1 MVEVKADVAELK
13 TDMVEVKADVAEL
26 KTDMAEV
33 KVSID
38 RNYSLTEEFYVMQKE
53 HNTRMEQQFQ
63 ALFTLLAG
71 RSPASD
77 YYRSTPL

>member
-1 MVEVKADVAELK
+1 
-13 TDMVEVKADVAEL
+13 
-26 KTDMAEV
+26 MAEV